1 MLGKLLAWFVCGLAI
16 LLPWRL
22 RVLYA
27 DLIGWLVQFLYFTY
41 YGILNFLLAE
51 LRKAKEEKKDAG

>member
-1 MLGKLLAWFVCGLAI
+1 MLGKLLAWFICGLAI

-22 RVLYA
+22 RILYA
-27 DLIGWLVQFLYFTY
+27 DLIGWVVQFLYFTY

-51 LRKAKEEKKDAG
+51 LRKAKEEKKDAS